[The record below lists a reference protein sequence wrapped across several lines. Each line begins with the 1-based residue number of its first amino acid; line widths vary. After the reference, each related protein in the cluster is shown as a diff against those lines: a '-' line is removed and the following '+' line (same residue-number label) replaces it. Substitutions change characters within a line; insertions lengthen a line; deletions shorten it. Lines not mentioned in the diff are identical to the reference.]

1 MNALYGSMIASI
13 LFYKK
18 LVTSLK
24 GNGFESNLYDPCV
37 ANKMVDNKV
46 KVLTICF
53 HMDNCKI
60 SHESTPVVD
69 NTISWLKEDY
79 KVLFEDGSGTMNVH
93 QGKTHDYIG
102 MTLDYSRNSEVHI
115 SMVKYIRMCGTHSK
129 RPKLIST
136 MDLLK

>member
-1 MNALYGSMIASI
+1 MNAVYGSMIALV

-24 GNGFESNLYDPCV
+24 GDGFKLNPYDPCV
-37 ANKMVDNKV
+37 ANKMVED

-53 HMDNCKI
+53 HVDDCKI

-79 KVLFEDGSGTMNVH
+79 NVLFEDGSGTMKVCR
-93 QGKTHDYIG
+93 GKTHDYIG
-102 MTLDYSRNSEVHI
+102 MTLDYSHNSKVHI
-115 SMVKYIRMCGTHSK
+115 SMVKYIKDVCTYSK
-129 RPKLIST
+129 RTKLSLTICF
-136 MDLLK
+136 LK